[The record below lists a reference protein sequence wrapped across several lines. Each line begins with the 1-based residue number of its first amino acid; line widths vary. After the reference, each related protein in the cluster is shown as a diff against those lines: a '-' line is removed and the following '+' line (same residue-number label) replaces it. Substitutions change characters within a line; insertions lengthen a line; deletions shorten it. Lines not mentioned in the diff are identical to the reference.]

1 MGRLLVCEGDLMC
14 CGRETK
20 SGATIVYQHH
30 VPGEPV
36 KTYSSEA
43 DAQIAR
49 TRAGGQ
55 GAIIR
60 TTQPVK

>member
-1 MGRLLVCEGDLMC
+1 MC

-20 SGATIVYQHH
+20 SGATIVFQWHG
-30 VPGEPV
+30 PEGV

-55 GAIIR
+55 GAIVR
-60 TTQPVK
+60 TTQPAK